1 MAIWVIEKEEKSH
14 KQTDSKIREDKK
26 ANTEKRRIIDLKRK
40 QRRKRRETRKERHK
54 TERKRKRERH
64 GIHSAPMVS
73 NFRHVTFINNIRT
86 PTVLFLPIAH
96 TSKRN
101 FPIGSTTIRTSDK

>member
-14 KQTDSKIREDKK
+14 EQTDSKIREDKK

-54 TERKRKRERH
+54 TEKEKE
-64 GIHSAPMVS
+64 GKTWNSFSANGFQLS
-73 NFRHVTFINNIRT
+73 TRHV
-86 PTVLFLPIAH
+86 H
-96 TSKRN
+96 Q
-101 FPIGSTTIRTSDK
+101 